1 MKEEIWYNN
10 LIEQAQEDEYY
21 QTCLEEVKRWEPVYL
36 VQRDS
41 MPEIQMRVMEHYIS
55 ACEELDYALLR
66 VAMKLK
72 RIK

>member
-1 MKEEIWYNN
+1 MRDEIWYRN
-10 LIEQAQEDEYY
+10 LIEQAQEVNYY
-21 QTCLEEVKRWEPVYL
+21 QACLEQVKWWEPVYL

-41 MPEIQMRVMEHYIS
+41 MPEMQMRVLENYIS

-66 VAMKLK
+66 VAMKLN